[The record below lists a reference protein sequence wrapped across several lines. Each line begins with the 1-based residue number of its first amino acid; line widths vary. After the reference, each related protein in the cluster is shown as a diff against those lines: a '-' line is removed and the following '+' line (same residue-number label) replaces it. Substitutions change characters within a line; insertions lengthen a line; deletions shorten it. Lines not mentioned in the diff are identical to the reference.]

1 MSFVFL
7 LFIIGF
13 ILYKFPNIR
22 NKLFGFIKKEFNI
35 NKSNTK
41 SKSKTKKA
49 KIVKE
54 EKIKKTKEEFFMD
67 IKKYLKYVVFIVV
80 IILALIVLFA
90 SIKTVPTGTVVVKTR
105 FGAVQASVIT
115 EGINFKVPFI
125 EKIVLI
131 NCKTKKLETYAESST
146 KDMQTV
152 NVTIAVNYNVNK
164 DTANKLY
171 QEVGLDYEEII
182 IRPAMLESIKSSMAQ
197 YTAEEL
203 ITKRAEVSEKIKE
216 TIIAKVSERGFT
228 ITGFNTT
235 DINFSDAYNQAI
247 EKKAVA
253 QQEVETAKANLE
265 KQQIENEQR
274 ISVAETDAKVM
285 ELQNSKIT
293 ENTLKLKELEN
304 QEKFINKWNGA
315 VPSTMLNDGMM
326 AMFGID

>member
-1 MSFVFL
+1 MGFIFL
-7 LFIIGF
+7 LLIIGF
-13 ILYKFPNIR
+13 ILYKSPNIR
-22 NKLFGFIKKEFNI
+22 NKLFEFLNREFKTNLPI
-35 NKSNTK
+35 TE
-41 SKSKTKKA
+41 SKTKKA

-54 EKIKKTKEEFFMD
+54 EKIKKTKEEIFMN
-67 IKKYLKYVVFIVV
+67 IKKYLKYVIILV
-80 IILALIVLFA
+80 IIVIALIVLFA
-90 SIKTVPTGTVVVKTR
+90 SIQTVPTGNVGIKTR
-105 FGAVQASVIT
+105 FGAVQDTVIT

-131 NCKTKKLETYAESST
+131 NCKTQKLETYAESST

-164 DTANKLY
+164 NTANKLY
-171 QEVGLDYEEII
+171 QEVGPNYEEII

-228 ITGFNTT
+228 VTGFNTT

-315 VPSTMLNDGMM
+315 MPSTMLSDGMST
-326 AMFGID
+326 MFNINR

>member
-1 MSFVFL
+1 
-7 LFIIGF
+7 
-13 ILYKFPNIR
+13 
-22 NKLFGFIKKEFNI
+22 
-35 NKSNTK
+35 
-41 SKSKTKKA
+41 
-49 KIVKE
+49 
-54 EKIKKTKEEFFMD
+54 MD
-67 IKKYLKYVVFIVV
+67 IKKYLKYVVIIVV
-80 IILALIVLFA
+80 IIIALIVLFA
-90 SIKTVPTGTVVVKTR
+90 SIKTVPTGTVGVKTR

-285 ELQNSKIT
+285 EFQNSKIT

>member
-1 MSFVFL
+1 MSFIFL
-7 LFIIGF
+7 LLIIVF

-22 NKLFGFIKKEFNI
+22 NKLFEFLNKEFKTNLPI
-35 NKSNTK
+35 GKP
-41 SKSKTKKA
+41 KTKKA

-67 IKKYLKYVVFIVV
+67 IKKYLKYV
-80 IILALIVLFA
+80 IILAILVIALIVLFA
-90 SIKTVPTGTVVVKTR
+90 SIKTVPTGTVGVKTR
-105 FGAVQASVIT
+105 FGAVQDSVIT

-131 NCKTKKLETYAESST
+131 NCKINKLETTAESST

-152 NVTIAVNYNVNK
+152 NVSIAVNYNVNK

-171 QEVGLDYEEII
+171 QEVGLNYEDII

-216 TIIAKVSERGFT
+216 TIIAKISDRGFT

-274 ISVAETDAKVM
+274 ISVAETDDKVM

-293 ENTLKLKELEN
+293 ENTLKL
-304 QEKFINKWNGA
+304 NKNG
-315 VPSTMLNDGMM
+315 
-326 AMFGID
+326 